1 MLKLTTYSMGGIVSI
16 VHLSLLLLLCGHAK
30 GDPRSQ
36 TVEVTC
42 SRQLEH
48 NSMAYVPN
56 FLATMDSI
64 ASQIRT
70 DGFGKAT
77 VGSGP
82 DANYGLSQCY
92 GDLSSLDCVLC
103 YAEARTVLPKCFPNT
118 GGRIYLDG
126 CFMRAENYS
135 FFSEYIGPEDRT
147 ICGNKTSNGRAF
159 EQAAQQGLLKA
170 VNKAPGNGGYAKIS
184 VPETEGSNRSAYVL
198 ANCWRTLN
206 ETTCKA
212 CLENA
217 SASAVQ
223 CLPWSEGRVLNTG
236 CFLRYSDTNFL
247 NPDASRSHQRSII
260 AMVVAVGSALI
271 VVVVGITVA
280 VRVWKQRKLKKKR
293 GLNNSVSIE
302 PGLYNHSL
310 NFKYSTLE
318 KATGGFSDSNKLGQG
333 GFGTVYKGTLV
344 DGREIAVKRLF
355 FNNKHRVADFFN
367 EVNIINSVEHKNLA
381 RLLGCSCSGPESLL
395 VYEFLPNK
403 SLDGFLFDPER
414 GKELNWQTRLG
425 IITGTAE
432 GLSYLHQNSKMKIIH
447 RDIKASNILL
457 DIKFRPK
464 IADFGLARTFQ
475 DDKSHIS
482 TAVAGTL
489 GYMAP
494 EYLARGQLTEKAD
507 VFSFGVLMIELVI
520 GKSNNRSKIYECFS
534 DSSESLLTQAWKHFQ
549 SGTIE
554 QMIDPNIRLDNYQD
568 VDTVKEEIV
577 RVFHVGLLCTQ
588 ESPSLR
594 PSVASALRMLSTDS
608 ELPAPTKP
616 PFTDETTMEL
626 DETKDVECHPSPYSI
641 ASVSTSSFYPR

>member
-1 MLKLTTYSMGGIVSI
+1 MGGIVSI
-16 VHLSLLLLLCGHAK
+16 VHLLLLVLLCGHSK

-48 NSMAYVPN
+48 NSTAFVPN
-56 FLATMDSI
+56 FLAVMDSI
-64 ASQIRT
+64 GSQIRS
-70 DGFGKAT
+70 DGFGMAT

-82 DANYGLSQCY
+82 DADYGLSQCY

-126 CFMRAENYS
+126 CFMRSENYS
-135 FFSEYIGPEDRT
+135 FFSEYIGPEDRA
-147 ICGNKTSNGRAF
+147 ICGNKTSKGRTF
-159 EQAAQQGLLKA
+159 EQAARQGLLEA

-184 VPETEGSNRSAYVL
+184 VPKTKGSNHSAYVL

-217 SASAVQ
+217 SASAVL

-247 NPDASRSHQRSII
+247 NPDKSGSHQRRSII

-271 VVVVGITVA
+271 VVVVGILVA
-280 VRVWKQRKLKKKR
+280 VRVWKQRKLKKRR

-302 PGLYNHSL
+302 AGLYNNSL

-355 FNNKHRVADFFN
+355 FNNKHRIADFYN

-403 SLDGFLFDPER
+403 SLDGFLFDPEK
-414 GKELNWQTRLG
+414 GKELNWQRRLG

-432 GLSYLHQNSKMKIIH
+432 GLSYLHQDSKIKIIH

-494 EYLARGQLTEKAD
+494 EYLAHGQLTEKAD
-507 VFSFGVLMIELVI
+507 VFSFGVLMIELVT
-520 GKSNNRSKIYECFS
+520 GKSNNRSKIDECFS
-534 DSSESLLTQAWKHFQ
+534 ESSESLLTQAWKHFQ
-549 SGTIE
+549 SGTIDE
-554 QMIDPNIRLDNYQD
+554 MIDPNILLGNYQD
-568 VDTVKEEIV
+568 IDTVKEEIL

-594 PSVASALRMLSTDS
+594 PLVSIALRMLCTDR

-641 ASVSTSSFYPR
+641 ASVSTGSFYPR